1 MENTTNLASPTAR
14 IEVVDAL
21 RGFAV
26 LAILVAVFGVWP
38 DAALSFVEPYVDG
51 LVATFGVI

>member
-1 MENTTNLASPTAR
+1 MKDKR
-14 IEVVDAL
+14 IIL
-21 RGFAV
+21 PLAV